1 MAADQSSLT
10 ANVSSSPPAMASDL
24 VDMINRLTLAKTKLE
39 KKLDINRECIIEAI
53 EGKDRT
59 VKIKKWLQ
67 SCKECSEK
75 SVSKNEG
82 ILFLTSRESVK
93 AALEHWLELLAN
105 KNDLI
110 YHSQN
115 LMASE
120 TKSLCGVFSM
130 PLKNSKAIVLKMTW
144 SSKLGQF

>member
-59 VKIKKWLQ
+59 VKITKWLQ

-105 KNDLI
+105 KNDEIL
-110 YHSQN
+110 
-115 LMASE
+115 
-120 TKSLCGVFSM
+120 TKARQYLDTKQTLSYFESFKSRTLNHITQKSCGIF
-130 PLKNSKAIVLKMTW
+130 
-144 SSKLGQF
+144 